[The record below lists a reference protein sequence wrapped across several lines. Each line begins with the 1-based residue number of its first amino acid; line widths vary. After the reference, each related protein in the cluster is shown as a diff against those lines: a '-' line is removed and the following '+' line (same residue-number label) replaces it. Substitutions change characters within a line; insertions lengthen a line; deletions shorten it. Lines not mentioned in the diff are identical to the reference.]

1 MKRFSLALWFAS
13 VVLLAQGARA
23 EFRRVDLTI
32 FGMD

>member
-1 MKRFSLALWFAS
+1 MKRIFSAFFIAAIWLSFE
-13 VVLLAQGARA
+13 AQA